1 MAAAA
6 QSEARQPSPAKPAP
20 RRTVITMLLS
30 AWLPALAYLL
40 ASTHRSLHPQIRMGL
55 ADEDSAP
62 LPPGLEKQVLRSP
75 LPTAL
80 FRSQRGECLSY
91 VTTHQHNS
99 QLSREK
105 SPHRSQQ
112 LVRSPYCTYSNA
124 WKGPSQV
131 EARVLVP
138 AGWFGTK
145 TLDGKNG
152 SHNTHVVE
160 KRKTTRQ
167 ADGSLARP
175 TDTLAARLLKRG
187 SKGPRRTGS

>member
-6 QSEARQPSPAKPAP
+6 QSEARQPSPSKPAP

-91 VTTHQHNS
+91 VTTHQHNCHAKS
-99 QLSREK
+99 QHTGHSSLYVALTAYSHGLETGKVKSRHAC
-105 SPHRSQQ
+105 SSQ
-112 LVRSPYCTYSNA
+112 
-124 WKGPSQV
+124 
-131 EARVLVP
+131 P
-138 AGWFGTK
+138 AGSVQRRSMAK
-145 TLDGKNG
+145 TA
-152 SHNTHVVE
+152 HTTHTLW
-160 KRKTTRQ
+160 KSARQ
-167 ADGSLARP
+167 RGRP
-175 TDTLAARLLKRG
+175 TAL
-187 SKGPRRTGS
+187 

>member
-1 MAAAA
+1 
-6 QSEARQPSPAKPAP
+6 
-20 RRTVITMLLS
+20 MLLS

-99 QLSREK
+99 ELTTLVHSVTRNAK
-105 SPHRSQQ
+105 SQHTGHSSLYVAR
-112 LVRSPYCTYSNA
+112 VRSPYCI
-124 WKGPSQV
+124 
-131 EARVLVP
+131 
-138 AGWFGTK
+138 
-145 TLDGKNG
+145 
-152 SHNTHVVE
+152 
-160 KRKTTRQ
+160 
-167 ADGSLARP
+167 
-175 TDTLAARLLKRG
+175 
-187 SKGPRRTGS
+187 